1 MGSGSFPLS
10 PRDADGAKLAQAA
23 ALIDE
28 VCDAWRERAVR
39 PWRCCAWRA
48 ASCWTRSRRRSPM
61 PDPLYPDEN
70 PAFAWARA
78 LPEPWRSHF
87 PKTIE
92 EAKTWSRCILRRAL
106 ASRVLAVAVTRIEGT
121 WRAYI

>member
-1 MGSGSFPLS
+1 
-10 PRDADGAKLAQAA
+10 
-23 ALIDE
+23 
-28 VCDAWRERAVR
+28 
-39 PWRCCAWRA
+39 
-48 ASCWTRSRRRSPM
+48 M
-61 PDPLYPDEN
+61 PDPLYPDEH

-121 WRAYI
+121 WRAYIDAVAGWNHDDEENGVVDQGAPLSEDVARVLFPEFADVPYSR